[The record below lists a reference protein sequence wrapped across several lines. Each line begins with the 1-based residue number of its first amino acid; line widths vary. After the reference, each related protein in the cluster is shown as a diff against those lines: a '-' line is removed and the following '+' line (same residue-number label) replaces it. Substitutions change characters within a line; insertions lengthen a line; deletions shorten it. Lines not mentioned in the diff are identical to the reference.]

1 MNDENRNL
9 EYKRLLSRD
18 ERFERS
24 VVAFLNSRD
33 GGTIFVG
40 IEDDGTVCGIANP
53 DLAQRQVADRIR
65 NNIRPATMG
74 LFDIGVE
81 EREEKPVLR
90 IVVSS
95 GPDRPY
101 YLKKF
106 GMTPQGCFVRVG
118 SQTQQIPEAEIESLF
133 ARRARTSLRT
143 VPAPNQNL
151 RFEQLRIRYEEHG
164 KNLNDRFKETLELLT
179 PDGRYN
185 LVAYLLADD
194 NNVSIKVAKYAG
206 DDKIELI
213 ENEEYGFCT
222 ILRACDR
229 VLDKLMVEN
238 TTSARIGPKYRQ
250 ERKRYDP
257 IAVREAVINAFV
269 HNDWIDLD
277 TPVFELFSDRIEIT
291 SHGSLLPGMTREDL
305 LSGCSRIRNRE
316 LMRVFRDVGLVEQL
330 GSGMRRMLDA
340 YSPDIFRYT
349 ETFFHVVFRYPEE
362 PFGSVVKDH
371 PRTLKDGLK
380 TKCKGGPKIP
390 KVVQKQ
396 GGPKIIGRHTASAN
410 AVEIRIQI
418 AEFLADH
425 SNTTTRGLAM
435 SFGSARSAIIR
446 HLSHLRAAGVV
457 RFVGPARSGHWEVCR
472 ENEANLATH
481 PTTQVA
487 TQVTTQVTTQVESL
501 LKIMDGEADVATL
514 QEHLGLK
521 ERRDFM
527 RRYILPALAVDLI
540 ERTIPDKPT
549 SRFQKYRLTAKG
561 RAALAVVENNRA
573 VLLKPS
579 GKATV

>member
-1 MNDENRNL
+1 MNNESCNL
-9 EYKRLLSRD
+9 EYKRQLSRD
-18 ERFERS
+18 EKFERS

-40 IEDDGTVCGIANP
+40 VEDNGSVCGVADP
-53 DLAQRQVADRIR
+53 DLAQRQAADRIR

-74 LFDIGVE
+74 LFDIGIE
-81 EREEKPVLR
+81 ERDGRPVIR

-101 YLKKF
+101 YLKKY
-106 GMTPQGCFVRVG
+106 GMTPQGCFARVG
-118 SQTQQIPEAEIESLF
+118 SQTQQIPEAEIEALF

-164 KNLNDRFKETLELLT
+164 RSLNDRFKETLELLT

-185 LVAYLLADD
+185 LVAYLLADN

-206 DDKIELI
+206 DDKIELV
-213 ENEEYGFCT
+213 ENEEYGFCS

-229 VLDKLMVEN
+229 VLDKLTVEN

-277 TPVFELFSDRIEIT
+277 TPVFELFSDRLEIT

-316 LMRVFRDVGLVEQL
+316 LMRVFRDVELVEQL

-362 PFGSVVKDH
+362 PFGATV
-371 PRTLKDGLK
+371 
-380 TKCKGGPKIP
+380 KGGPKTQ
-390 KVVQKQ
+390 KVVQKK
-396 GGPKIIGRHTASAN
+396 GGPKNIRIHAASAS

-418 AEFLADH
+418 AEFLAAH
-425 SNTTTRGLAM
+425 SNTTTRDLA
-435 SFGSARSAIIR
+435 SRFDNARSAIIR
-446 HLSHLRAAGVV
+446 HLSHLRDAGVV
-457 RFVGPARSGHWEVCR
+457 RFVGPARNGHWEVCR
-472 ENEANLATH
+472 ENETNLANRFS
-481 PTTQVA
+481 PRVAPRVAPQVA
-487 TQVTTQVTTQVESL
+487 PQVMPQVTPQVRALLRVLESEQSSDEIQ
-501 LKIMDGEADVATL
+501 LKLDVCDRKNIRL
-514 QEHLGLK
+514 
-521 ERRDFM
+521 
-527 RRYILPALAVDLI
+527 RYITPALTAGLI

-549 SRFQKYRLTAKG
+549 SRFQKYRLTDKG
-561 RAALAVVENNRA
+561 RAALA
-573 VLLKPS
+573 
-579 GKATV
+579 ATQEGGVG